1 MVIGSTLELIFANL
15 IALTELRH
23 RGWEADLT
31 HVYGVNV
38 MYVLVS
44 GDAFRYDYPASAV
57 E

>member
-44 GDAFRYDYPASAV
+44 GDVFRYDSPASAV